1 MTNTDYNGRPSI
13 DQSSQRKFVFKDL
26 EEDEWFKEPDGS
38 KYKGEQIEK
47 GGFIRMKHGFG
58 T

>member
-1 MTNTDYNGRPSI
+1 MDPIGRSSLASGSKYN
-13 DQSSQRKFVFKDL
+13 FMEL

-47 GGFIRMKHGFG
+47 GGFMRMKHGFG